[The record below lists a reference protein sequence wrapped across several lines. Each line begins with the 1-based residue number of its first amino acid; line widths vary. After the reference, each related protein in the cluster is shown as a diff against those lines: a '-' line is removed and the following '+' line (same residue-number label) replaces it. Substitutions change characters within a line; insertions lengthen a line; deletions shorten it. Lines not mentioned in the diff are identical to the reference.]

1 MPWRAVTMFQAF
13 TMLHADSAMFHKV
26 RLSRAA
32 SAATAVSASDFLLP
46 RRLKLTPPLALSH
59 TQEWPSAKSSV
70 PKEIADA
77 KEDKCAMCTATDP
90 TTY

>member
-1 MPWRAVTMFQAF
+1 MFQAF
-13 TMLHADSAMFHKV
+13 TMLHADSAIMKKV

-32 SAATAVSASDFLLP
+32 LVATDVSDCTFLRLP
-46 RRLKLTPPLALSH
+46 LRVKLISVSH
-59 TQEWPSAKSSV
+59 PQEWPSAKSSV

-77 KEDKCAMCTATDP
+77 KEDECAMCTATDP